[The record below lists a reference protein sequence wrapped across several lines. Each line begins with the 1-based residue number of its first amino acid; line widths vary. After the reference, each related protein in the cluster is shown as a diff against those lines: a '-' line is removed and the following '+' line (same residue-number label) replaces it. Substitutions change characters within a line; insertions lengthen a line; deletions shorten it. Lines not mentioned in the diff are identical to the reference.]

1 MLKGC
6 FVGVRENADT
16 FVLEKTF
23 RAPAAKKAV
32 LRATAPGTYFAEING
47 VRVGDAYLAPGWTT
61 YGKTLQVQEYDVTA
75 LLREGENTLSFTVN
89 EGWYSGPLTWQG
101 KRALYGEKPAV
112 CADLYADG
120 KLLLSSSEEWSA
132 RESFIRKSGIYD
144 GETQDFTAERAAL
157 TPCAVAFDK
166 KVLVPQICE
175 PVRTTQRLPV
185 REVIRTPKGELV
197 YDFGQNFYHWTHGV

>member
-32 LRATAPGTYFAEING
+32 LRATALGTYFAEING

-75 LLREGENTLSFTVN
+75 LLREG
-89 EGWYSGPLTWQG
+89 
-101 KRALYGEKPAV
+101 
-112 CADLYADG
+112 
-120 KLLLSSSEEWSA
+120 
-132 RESFIRKSGIYD
+132 
-144 GETQDFTAERAAL
+144 
-157 TPCAVAFDK
+157 
-166 KVLVPQICE
+166 
-175 PVRTTQRLPV
+175 
-185 REVIRTPKGELV
+185 RTPSPLR
-197 YDFGQNFYHWTHGV
+197 